1 MKLIKKFKD
10 FSILESE
17 SSEMGYRTFF
27 LVPVGTERNYCYMGF
42 ELTPISTS
50 MPEMA
55 GSEPGE
61 CWIDHFDD
69 DCDDYEEG
77 TAEWEECKDREN
89 NTGVWITENSVGYGK
104 IFVVTF
110 FLPMNQDIE
119 VSERGVSDDET
130 IEDIIAEL
138 KNNEKGI
145 ASLYHLKNPDK
156 EDGGYDYEDE
166 YDFDLIGA
174 MVEEA
179 KSNFRDVTISL
190 IGASGSIK
198 NDFIERFGEI
208 DFSINISN
216 EDMRIIRKHLPEI
229 FQILRN
235 KNSDIADTSADLG
248 ALGF

>member
-27 LVPVGTERNYCYMGF
+27 LVPVGTESNYCYMEF
-42 ELTPISTS
+42 ELTPITTS

-61 CWIDHFDD
+61 CRSEHFDD
-69 DCDDYEEG
+69 DS
-77 TAEWEECKDREN
+77 
-89 NTGVWITENSVGYGK
+89 GVWITENSVGYGK

-119 VSERGVSDDET
+119 VHERSASNDET

-138 KNNEKGI
+138 KNHEKGI
-145 ASLYHLKNPDK
+145 VSLYHLKNPDK

-179 KSNFRDVTISL
+179 KSNFRDVAISL
-190 IGASGSIK
+190 IGTSDSIK
-198 NDFIERFGEI
+198 NDFIEALGES
-208 DFSINISN
+208 DVNINTSFV
-216 EDMRIIRKHLPEI
+216 DLSIIRKNIPGVFNI
-229 FQILRN
+229 IMDRI
-235 KNSDIADTSADLG
+235 KDTSDAGADLG
-248 ALGF
+248 ELGF